1 MIKVRHLA
9 VTGVIL
15 VGGLGC
21 TAEAQTAGATP
32 TIALT
37 PGQPSPSVTLPRQ
50 DIRVT
55 VEPSKVEGGSTRSVH
70 ITAFCPLPQ
79 GGTDYRA
86 TARSEAFTGL
96 VTLVAPTSTP
106 SPDGTPGVP
115 LVRGGANVRADAK
128 PGGYKVEVRC
138 EATNDIGGAS
148 LKVTPGSAPRHTPTK
163 IPTRAPHA
171 GGGGTAAGA
180 PEEDSG
186 LPVGATSVALL
197 AAVGVA
203 IGVARRRA
211 GR

>member
-9 VTGVIL
+9 VTGMVL
-15 VGGLGC
+15 LGGLGC

-32 TIALT
+32 TITLT

-55 VEPSKVEGGSTRSVH
+55 VDPSKVEGGSTRTVH
-70 ITAFCPLPQ
+70 ITAYCPLPQ

-86 TARSEAFTGL
+86 TARSDAFTGL
-96 VTLVAPTSTP
+96 VTLVAPTGTP
-106 SPDGTPGVP
+106 SPGSTPGVP
-115 LVRGGANVRADAK
+115 HVRGGANVRAEAK
-128 PGGYKVEVRC
+128 PGGYKIEVRC
-138 EATNDIGGAS
+138 EATNDIGSTS
-148 LKVTPGSAPRHTPTK
+148 LKVTPGSASDSTPTK

-186 LPVGATSVALL
+186 LPVGATAVGLLVALGI
-197 AAVGVA
+197 GV
-203 IGVARRRA
+203 GVARRRA
-211 GR
+211 GG